1 MTNPKRDEV
10 SMDDRLPAEV
20 ELRGI
25 GLSFTLAAGK
35 NLSRTWDRELR
46 TESESRFRSAV
57 TREALEI
64 NFSPPI
70 LIDAQWPAMNMQLG
84 GIKREF
90 ATGETQVFLGSIHG
104 VAEGLIDFSEKAK
117 TEIGALIVAGVTG
130 TAMERRG
137 YNPMQDPRIVATL
150 ETLADHFRRQP
161 KQGVSEIEFRDFG
174 SPQIEVNLAMK
185 KEFRHIEKS
194 AGLLV
199 RQGTTIDMII
209 AGRGNLA
216 NMIASRTV
224 AERAA
229 ATNVDSVTISSNG
242 LLVVVNDKPVAYL
255 DRLRIDRGGA
265 VTLEKMRLEGAV
277 GQAEGM
283 ESVVRMVASAMKW
296 VSGGTPVDASLTMG
310 TNSRDI
316 LASFVPDAV
325 REQIE
330 KTLTQGVK
338 QILVANRNVVPE
350 LDLVEIMGT

>member
-1 MTNPKRDEV
+1 MTNPKQDDV
-10 SMDDRLPAEV
+10 SMDDRFPAEV

-25 GLSFTLAAGK
+25 GLSFTLGAGK

-64 NFSPPI
+64 TFRPPI

-84 GIKREF
+84 EIKREF
-90 ATGETQVFLGSIHG
+90 ATGETKVFLGSIHG
-104 VAEGLIDFSEKAK
+104 VTEGLIDFSDSAK
-117 TEIGALIVAGVTG
+117 KEIGALINTAVSG

-137 YNPMQDPRIVATL
+137 YNPMQDPHIVATL

-161 KQGVSEIEFRDFG
+161 SQGVSDIEFSDFG
-174 SPQIEVNLAMK
+174 SPQIEVNLVMK
-185 KEFRHIEKS
+185 TDFRHIEKN
-194 AGLLV
+194 AGLEV
-199 RQGTTIDMII
+199 RQGTKIELLI
-209 AGRGNLA
+209 AGHGNLA
-216 NMIASRTV
+216 KMIASRTF

-229 ATNVDSVTISSNG
+229 ATKIDTVTISSDG
-242 LLVVVNDKPVAYL
+242 LLVVVNNKPVACL

-265 VTLEKMRLEGAV
+265 VTLEKMRLEGVV

-283 ESVVRMVASAMKW
+283 ESVIRMVASAMKW
-296 VSGGTPVDASLTMG
+296 VSSGASNDASMTMG
-310 TNSRDI
+310 TNSHDV
-316 LASFVPDAV
+316 LASFVPDVV
-325 REQIE
+325 RDQVE

-338 QILVANRNVVPE
+338 EILLANRNVVPE